1 MQCRTVQWAFEHF
14 SIAQW
19 GQRRV
24 EEQVVDIELSQITVG
39 HNNAL
44 FPAFLGLCMML
55 PALNG
60 ADDVRIMLSIDTF
73 FFLHVQILLG
83 MTILAVILI
92 WLRGFVGVT

>member
-1 MQCRTVQWAFEHF
+1 M

-19 GQRRV
+19 GEGTV

-44 FPAFLGLCMML
+44 FPVFLGLCMML

-60 ADDVRIMLSIDTF
+60 ADEVRIMLSIDTF
-73 FFLHVQILLG
+73 FFLHIQILQG
-83 MTILAVILI
+83 MAILAVILI